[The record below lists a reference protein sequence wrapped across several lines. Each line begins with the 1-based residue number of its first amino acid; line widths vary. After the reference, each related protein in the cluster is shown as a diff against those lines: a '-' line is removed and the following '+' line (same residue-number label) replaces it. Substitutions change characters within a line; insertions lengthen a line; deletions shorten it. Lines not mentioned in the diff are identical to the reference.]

1 VDLLQVRDAVDV
13 WMYGISTFT
22 PVQHGPTKDFINDRN
37 TRLSSIMTPVKEL
50 VTAKEGIDL
59 LQANKLLQTSKKGK
73 LPIITETGLL
83 VALVAR
89 TDIKLLGQATGEGGG
104 IGG

>member
-1 VDLLQVRDAVDV
+1 MQLMFGCMASAPLHLYN
-13 WMYGISTFT
+13 M
-22 PVQHGPTKDFINDRN
+22 GPTKDFISDRN

-89 TDIKLLGQATGEGGG
+89 TDIKLLGQATGDWGG